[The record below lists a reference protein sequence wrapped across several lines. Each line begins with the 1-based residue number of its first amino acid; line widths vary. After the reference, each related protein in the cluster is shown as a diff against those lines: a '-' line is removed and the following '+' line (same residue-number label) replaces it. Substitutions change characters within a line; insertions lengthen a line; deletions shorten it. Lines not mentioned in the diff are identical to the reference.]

1 MRSALSL
8 AVVGL
13 SLCGN
18 GAASP
23 VRGGGEVVRFKGPF
37 NVEANSVHNI
47 HVECSDSSWEGELSL
62 VYGDC
67 EMQEV
72 HQRHH
77 EVGRTTIKRE
87 AFPDRF
93 VWVTPSDAVHGGC
106 LHAYSGSTLL
116 GRSNPIAV
124 SRSLRKR
131 QSISEVADT
140 EGPWFDGVAFMES
153 NNVSTTFVS
162 EAKSKDIAIIGG
174 GMSGAMTALLLQSV
188 GVENWHIIEST
199 QRIGG
204 RIRTKYL
211 NGSKPEDYQYQEMG
225 PMRFPVSVRYAD
237 TNETVDIE
245 DHKMVFQLADYVNS
259 LNGNDSALAV
269 KFIPWIQ
276 SSPNVPANSRG
287 YRLPDGRIP
296 SASQLRANTSLA
308 GPAPQYIDEDAADAA
323 EEAMSEFI
331 NATADKWRAAGR
343 NVYKAHKQAIEDGL
357 FSWSE
362 ANYLRYELGLDANL
376 TDFVAGA
383 SSMSPLWGDIYDNNY
398 FAATTWRTIDKGL
411 SSLPRAITPLVQNKT
426 TFGRKVVG
434 LTWNEETS
442 KVGVKWREDPF
453 AQLPEVEEYDYAVV
467 AVPFSK
473 VRLWRNPTYS
483 SLLSRA
489 INTMNYQQ
497 SCKVALHYKTR
508 FWEHLSPPIIGG
520 CGGTDIPGRSLR
532 LWHYSFTDNFQ
543 ALAPFAIQHT
553 TSMAVVP
560 V

>member
-1 MRSALSL
+1 MRSAFSL
-8 AVVGL
+8 AVAGL
-13 SLCGN
+13 SLVGTSS
-18 GAASP
+18 ASP
-23 VRGGGEVVRFKGPF
+23 LGSGVDVVRFKGPF
-37 NVEANSVHNI
+37 NVDANSAHNI
-47 HVECSDSSWEGELSL
+47 HVGCSDPSWEGELRL
-62 VYGDC
+62 VYGACD
-67 EMQEV
+67 MQEV
-72 HQRHH
+72 DHRHH
-77 EVGRTTIKRE
+77 EVGRTTVKRQ

-93 VWVTPSDAVHGGC
+93 VWVTPSDTVHNGC

-116 GRSNPIAV
+116 GSSSPIAV
-124 SRSLRKR
+124 SRPLKKR
-131 QSISEVADT
+131 QSISEVADA
-140 EGPWFDGVAFMES
+140 EGPWFDGVSFLQS
-153 NNVSTTFVS
+153 KNVSATFVS

-174 GMSGAMTALLLQSV
+174 GMAGAMTALLLQSV

-204 RIRTKYL
+204 RVRTKYL
-211 NGSKPEDYQYQEMG
+211 NGTKPEDYQYQEMG
-225 PMRFPVSVRYAD
+225 PMRFPVSVKYAD
-237 TNETVDIE
+237 TNETLDIE

-259 LNGNDSALAV
+259 LNGNDSALEV

-276 SSPNVPANSRG
+276 SSANVPANSRG
-287 YRLPDGRIP
+287 YRLPDGTIP
-296 SASQLRANTSLA
+296 SAAQLRANSSLA
-308 GPAPQYIDEDAADAA
+308 PAAPKYIDEEAAEAA
-323 EEAMSEFI
+323 EEAYEEFL
-331 NATADKWRAAGR
+331 NATAEKYRSAGK

-362 ANYLRYELGLDANL
+362 ANYLKYELGLDANL

-383 SSMSPLWGDIYDNNY
+383 AGQSPLWGEIYDNNY

-411 SSLPRAITPLVQNKT
+411 SSLPRAMTPLVQNKT

-434 LTWNEETS
+434 LTYNDETS

-453 AQLPEVEEYDYAVV
+453 AQVPEVEEYDYAIV

-497 SCKVALHYKTR
+497 SCKIALHYKTR

-520 CGGTDIPGRSLR
+520 CGGTDIPGKFLFR
-532 LWHYSFTDNFQ
+532 LTSF
-543 ALAPFAIQHT
+543 
-553 TSMAVVP
+553 SY
-560 V
+560 

>member
-1 MRSALSL
+1 MRAAFSL
-8 AVVGL
+8 AVTGL
-13 SLCGN
+13 TLLGTSLATPLRSG
-18 GAASP
+18 
-23 VRGGGEVVRFKGPF
+23 VDFVRFKGPF
-37 NVEANSVHNI
+37 SVEANSVHNI
-47 HVECSDSSWEGELSL
+47 HVECSDSTWEGDLRL

-67 EMQEV
+67 DMEEV
-72 HQRHH
+72 YHRQH
-77 EVGRTTIKRE
+77 EVGTTYVKRQ

-93 VWVTPSDAVHGGC
+93 VWVTPSDAIHNGC

-116 GRSNPIAV
+116 GRSTPIAV
-124 SRSLRKR
+124 SKPLRKR
-131 QSISEVADT
+131 QTISEVADS
-140 EGPWFDGVAFMES
+140 EGPWFDGVSFMES
-153 NNVSTTFVS
+153 KNISTTFVA

-188 GVENWHIIEST
+188 GVENWHIIESS

-225 PMRFPVSVRYAD
+225 PMRFPVSVKYAD
-237 TNETVDIE
+237 TNETLDIE
-245 DHKMVFQLADYVNS
+245 DHKLVFQLASYVNE
-259 LNGNDSALAV
+259 LNGNDSALEV

-287 YRLPDGRIP
+287 YRLPNGRIP
-296 SASQLRANTSLA
+296 SAAQIRANSSLA
-308 GPAPQYIDEDAADAA
+308 NPAPQYIDEDAAEAA
-323 EEAMSEFI
+323 EEAFEEFL
-331 NATADKWRAAGR
+331 NVTADKLRAAGR
-343 NVYKAHKQAIEDGL
+343 NVYRAHKEAIENGL
-357 FSWSE
+357 FQWSE
-362 ANYLRYELGLDANL
+362 AAYLKYELGLDANL
-376 TDFVAGA
+376 TDFLAG
-383 SSMSPLWGDIYDNNY
+383 SSFSPLWGEIYDSNY

-411 SSLPRAITPLVQNKT
+411 SSLPRAITPLVQDKT

-434 LTWNEETS
+434 LTWNDETN

-489 INTMNYQQ
+489 INTLNYQQ

-520 CGGTDIPGRSLR
+520 CGSTDIPGMLPVWPCF
-532 LWHYSFTDNFQ
+532 L
-543 ALAPFAIQHT
+543 HT
-553 TSMAVVP
+553 LTIF
-560 V
+560 